1 MRSKTR
7 APAPPAAESPAIRG
21 ETKARILEAAYQRL
35 AREGYAAL
43 SVREIAR
50 DAGVNFALI
59 HYHFESKDQLVLAV
73 LDEANRR
80 LLERQQRMYRAPG
93 GYAEKWAQAR
103 RFYENDLASGFV
115 RVLMELYAASMSN
128 TALREQFRPRILAW
142 FEVIHQVAREAF
154 QEYALDLPVSPE
166 VVACWISN
174 FWIGMEL
181 AMLTGTGD
189 ARLHEQAL
197 DAFEAMLRRMDA
209 RGRAG
214 NEAPTKEKGRAPAK
228 VPARPKVNAAV
239 RKRAAPRPR

>member
-1 MRSKTR
+1 MRSKAT
-7 APAPPAAESPAIRG
+7 APAAQAAEVAPIRG
-21 ETKARILEAAYQRL
+21 DTKARILEAAYQRL

-59 HYHFESKDQLVLAV
+59 NYHFASKDKLVLAV

-80 LLERQQRMYRAPG
+80 LLERQQRMYRAGG

-128 TALREQFRPRILAW
+128 AALREEFRPRMNAW
-142 FEVIHQVAREAF
+142 FEVIGQVAGEAF
-154 QEYALDLPVSPE
+154 EEYALDLPVSPE
-166 VVACWISN
+166 VVGCWISN
-174 FWIGMEL
+174 FWMGMEL

-197 DAFEAMLRRMDA
+197 DAFEAMLRRLDA
-209 RGRAG
+209 RGRPAV
-214 NEAPTKEKGRAPAK
+214 KESAK
-228 VPARPKVNAAV
+228 VKANALKAGAKAKAPP
-239 RKRAAPRPR
+239 RKRTSRAG